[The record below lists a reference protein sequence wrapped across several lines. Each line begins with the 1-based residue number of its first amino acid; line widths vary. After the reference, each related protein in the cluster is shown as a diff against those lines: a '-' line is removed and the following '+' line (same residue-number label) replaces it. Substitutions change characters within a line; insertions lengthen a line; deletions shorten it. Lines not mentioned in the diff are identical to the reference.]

1 MFSYT
6 QAGEVAGKR
15 LRVKMTSGAQNGHG
29 DLNLAY
35 AYKNEGKLTSVRYP
49 TDGSGTTPAMNYT

>member
-1 MFSYT
+1 M
-6 QAGEVAGKR
+6 
-15 LRVKMTSGAQNGHG
+15 RVKMASGAQSGQG

-35 AYKNEGKLTSVRYP
+35 AYNNEGKLTSVTYP